1 MRTAE
6 ADLMLD
12 LGEDA
17 KWSLILI
24 ISSGVVGNLLG
35 PDVPLAVNES
45 VHHPVEGPQQV
56 VQLPK
61 VPPDLGARPGTPK
74 LRNDPGV
81 LFLTSFLLMFTHLLL
96 FFTVSHFYLKQ
107 KK

>member
-1 MRTAE
+1 MTAE

-17 KWSLILI
+17 KWSLILT

-35 PDVPLAVNES
+35 PDVPLAVNKS

-96 FFTVSHFYLKQ
+96 FFLLAIFI
-107 KK
+107 